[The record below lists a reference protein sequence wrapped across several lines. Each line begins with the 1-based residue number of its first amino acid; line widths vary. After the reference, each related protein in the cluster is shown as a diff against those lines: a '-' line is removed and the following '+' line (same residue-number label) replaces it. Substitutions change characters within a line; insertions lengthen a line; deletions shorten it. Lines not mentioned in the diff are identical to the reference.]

1 MYETIIVDVLFNYIT
16 PTDSMVLNLKT
27 NNIIQGSNI
36 LKSLFD
42 FSNLNEGNKLFCEE
56 NKKSW

>member
-1 MYETIIVDVLFNYIT
+1 
-16 PTDSMVLNLKT
+16 MVLNLKT

-56 NKKSW
+56 NKKKLVNLKLKLLVMFG